1 MPRWPNVEYSLVTM
15 LTVAG
20 VAGSRWVDVHV
31 VIPETYPKGLYPTN
45 ALRSLAEQ
53 LVLSEWVF
61 VLDADLVPNA
71 NAHVFDQVLR
81 DALGDYVPKW
91 REQETQVRPRNEAP
105 SNPTAGERSLQL
117 S

>member
-1 MPRWPNVEYSLVTM
+1 MGGR
-15 LTVAG
+15 ARG
-20 VAGSRWVDVHV
+20 
-31 VIPETYPKGLYPTN
+31 IPETYPKGLYLTN

-81 DALGDYVPKW
+81 DALGL
-91 REQETQVRPRNEAP
+91 RPQMARAGNP
-105 SNPTAGERSLQL
+105 SAFPALV
-117 S
+117 